1 MNQRIISKPS
11 SGYSIRDLVQCAARE
26 AGMRRKVY
34 PNRILTGRMTKKQAD
49 LEIDKMD
56 AIAELLA
63 EMEEKERLI

>member
-1 MNQRIISKPS
+1 MSTG
-11 SGYSIRDLVQCAARE
+11 GYSIRDLVQCAARE

-56 AIAELLA
+56 AIAAILA
-63 EMEEKERLI
+63 EMEERERLV